1 MEVHITTPLN
11 QFNLDQGDIIMT
23 SSKTMLVASVSV
35 NDYRYAFVDLQDASV
50 VEMVNTLDCR
60 DKVNDEIILKVVN
73 NKEVQLIL
81 P

>member
-11 QFNLDQGDIIMT
+11 QFCLQQGDIIMT
-23 SSKTMLVASVSV
+23 SSKTLLVTAASV

-60 DKVNDEIILKVVN
+60 DKVNDEIILKVVS
-73 NKEVQLIL
+73 NKEAQLIL

>member
-1 MEVHITTPLN
+1 
-11 QFNLDQGDIIMT
+11 MT
-23 SSKTMLVASVSV
+23 STKTMLVASVSV

-60 DKVNDEIILKVVN
+60 DKVNDEIILKVVS
-73 NKEVQLIL
+73 NKEAQLIL

>member
-23 SSKTMLVASVSV
+23 SSKTMLVTSVSV

-73 NKEVQLIL
+73 NKEAQLIL